1 MASNTDYSTHAT
13 EFIDMPA
20 DYFPT
25 ADYCLRLTTNML
37 HPIYMKDDLLAVE
50 KDFPRLGDIAVFL
63 NEDGVEMIRKYTER
77 DGSPY
82 LEAVSRCDKSIY
94 LTSDII
100 CLGTILGII
109 RLQDTRMPPIS

>member
-1 MASNTDYSTHAT
+1 
-13 EFIDMPA
+13 
-20 DYFPT
+20 
-25 ADYCLRLTTNML
+25 ML
-37 HPIYMKDDLLAVE
+37 HPIYMKGDILAVE
-50 KDFPRLGDIAVFL
+50 KDFPRFGDIAVFL
-63 NEDGVEMIRKYTER
+63 NEYGVEMIRKYTER